1 MMQSQ
6 NNLHRQVC
14 QGVLA
19 LALSCIL
26 GSGVASAS
34 DLNTKAEEI
43 ASMHAEVARLS
54 EQVSTREEAHRMR
67 LRSLETQRA
76 DLELQIR
83 RVEAQQSALAEALS
97 ELEETTVAP
106 VDDAAVTAEILK
118 VAPEL
123 RTTITDGLPF
133 RTQER
138 LDDFDALI
146 AKIEAGELQSGQ
158 AAARVWAWVEDE
170 RRLGRE
176 NGVDRQT
183 ITLKGQEVM
192 VEVARLGMVALY
204 YRSPTGE
211 IGRATREAD
220 GWTWNT
226 IADRNGRSQVN
237 ELFNALTRG
246 VRTGWFELPT
256 DWMEPS

>member
-1 MMQSQ
+1 M
-6 NNLHRQVC
+6 
-14 QGVLA
+14 
-19 LALSCIL
+19 
-26 GSGVASAS
+26 
-34 DLNTKAEEI
+34 
-43 ASMHAEVARLS
+43 
-54 EQVSTREEAHRMR
+54 
-67 LRSLETQRA
+67 
-76 DLELQIR
+76 
-83 RVEAQQSALAEALS
+83 
-97 ELEETTVAP
+97 
-106 VDDAAVTAEILK
+106 
-118 VAPEL
+118 
-123 RTTITDGLPF
+123 
-133 RTQER
+133 
-138 LDDFDALI
+138 
-146 AKIEAGELQSGQ
+146 
-158 AAARVWAWVEDE
+158 EDE